1 MRRILLLLA
10 CALLLVVASPGCSS
24 SSKTTSGASS
34 RSKVQQKKGSNSS
47 ANNKKV
53 LQDDRVEKP
62 SSSKSL
68 KSACAKLGVSVSK
81 VKNAELYTT
90 SAEWIGVG
98 YKYGGM
104 SSAGVDCSGLTN
116 IIVKKVYGKGL
127 SRSSA
132 DIYANNVKKISKS
145 SIQEGDL
152 VFFRTDG
159 KKSKTPNHV
168 GVYLND
174 DKFIH
179 SSTSKGVIVSS
190 MTQQYYITNYIGA
203 GRLK

>member
-1 MRRILLLLA
+1 MRSALPLVALLLA
-10 CALLLVVASPGCSS
+10 AMVAFSGCSS
-24 SSKTTSGASS
+24 TRKGGVAARQT
-34 RSKVQQKKGSNSS
+34 QKKTGKSGKSGG
-47 ANNKKV
+47 V
-53 LQDDRVEKP
+53 VEDGRVEKP
-62 SSSKSL
+62 SSKGSLSK
-68 KSACAKLGVSVSK
+68 ACAKLGVSASK
-81 VKNAELYTT
+81 VKCEQLYLV
-90 SAEWIGVG
+90 SAEWLGTK

-116 IIVKKVYGKGL
+116 IIVKKVYGKSL
-127 SRSSA
+127 NRSSA
-132 DIYANNVKKISKS
+132 DIYSGNVTKISKS
-145 SIQEGDL
+145 SIKEGDL

-179 SSTSKGVIVSS
+179 ASTSKGVVVSS
-190 MTQQYYITNYIGA
+190 MTQQYYVTNYIGA

>member
-1 MRRILLLLA
+1 MRLALKLL
-10 CALLLVVASPGCSS
+10 ALLLTAGLTLSSCSSTRKGGTTAKTTTKKTSGKS
-24 SSKTTSGASS
+24 SSKGGSTT
-34 RSKVQQKKGSNSS
+34 
-47 ANNKKV
+47 

-62 SSSKSL
+62 SSKTSLSK
-68 KSACAKLGVSVSK
+68 ACAKLGVSQSK
-81 VKNAELYTT
+81 VKNATLYTV
-90 SAEWIGVG
+90 SADWLGTK

-116 IIVKKVYGKGL
+116 IIVKKVYGKSL
-127 SRSSA
+127 NRSSA
-132 DIYANNVKKISKS
+132 DIYSGNVTKISKS
-145 SIQEGDL
+145 NIKEGDL

-168 GVYLND
+168 GIYLND

-179 SSTSKGVIVSS
+179 ASTSKGVIVSS
-190 MTQQYYITNYIGA
+190 MTQQYYVTNYIGA